1 MRRKSETQNVQQRRS
16 GDFQG
21 GGGIHGRGTRRLR
34 QGRQYCLLF
43 PKRAKVQFEIRDV
56 WFQRQND
63 FDEGTVWPVT
73 FALKELT
80 ADAGLGIG
88 ALVNRAVKR
97 MRPR

>member
-1 MRRKSETQNVQQRRS
+1 
-16 GDFQG
+16 
-21 GGGIHGRGTRRLR
+21 
-34 QGRQYCLLF
+34 
-43 PKRAKVQFEIRDV
+43 
-56 WFQRQND
+56 
-63 FDEGTVWPVT
+63 VWPVT